1 MKSTVVFAL
10 SCAAALWVAAC
21 PAHAD
26 DVVGSFHRTFK
37 VSGAVRL
44 DVSTGSG
51 SISIARGEGK
61 TVMVDATI
69 RQSDDWFASP
79 DMGRV
84 KQIENNPPVEQTGD
98 SVVIHNLRQGV
109 DFGWGDHL
117 SISYVITTPANT
129 QVRAHSGSGA
139 IDVSGIT
146 GGADL
151 EAGSG
156 HLQVSDLGGNLRAE
170 TGSGRISFD
179 RVSGDARL
187 STGSGSIE
195 GNEVGGRLS
204 ASTGSGRINV
214 RRLDNG
220 GDVHTASGGME
231 LDQVSGD
238 LEARASSG
246 TIRVGGDL
254 VGAHRWDVSTSSGAI
269 QLSLPSQ
276 TVADVRLDT
285 GSGGIYVNHPVRVQ
299 GRIERHHWEGV
310 MGDGAGGAVR
320 ATLDAHAGSGSI
332 HVN

>member
-1 MKSTVVFAL
+1 MAVN
-10 SCAAALWVAAC
+10 

-26 DVVGSFHRTFK
+26 DVVGSFHRTFN
-37 VSGAVRL
+37 VSGGVTL

-51 SISIARGEGK
+51 SISIARGDGK
-61 TVMVDATI
+61 TITVDATI
-69 RQSDDWFASP
+69 RQSDGWFASP

-84 KQIENNPPVEQTGD
+84 KQIENNPPIEQTGNA
-98 SVVIHNLRQGV
+98 VVIHTLRQSV

-117 SISYVITTPANT
+117 SISYVITTPADT

-139 IDVSGIT
+139 IDVGGIT
-146 GGADL
+146 GGAEL
-151 EAGSG
+151 QAGSG
-156 HLQVSDLGGNLRAE
+156 HLQVSDVGGDLRAQ

-204 ASTGSGRINV
+204 ASTGSGHISV
-214 RRLDNG
+214 RRLDHG
-220 GDVHTASGGME
+220 GDLHTASGGME

-246 TIRVGGDL
+246 TIRVGGEL
-254 VGAHRWDVSTSSGAI
+254 AGQHRWDLSTASGGI
-269 QLSLPSQ
+269 RLSLPAQ
-276 TVADVRLDT
+276 TVANVRLDT
-285 GSGGIYVNHPVRVQ
+285 GSGGIYVNHPMRTQ

-310 MGDGAGGAVR
+310 LGESGGGTVTAM
-320 ATLDAHAGSGSI
+320 LEAHAASGSI
-332 HVN
+332 HIN